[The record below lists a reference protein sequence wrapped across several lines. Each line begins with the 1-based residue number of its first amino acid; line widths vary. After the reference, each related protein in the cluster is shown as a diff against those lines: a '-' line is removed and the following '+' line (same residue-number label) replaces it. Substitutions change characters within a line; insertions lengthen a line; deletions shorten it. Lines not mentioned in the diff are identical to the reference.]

1 MIKTFHDQNAKP
13 SGASEHA
20 TSPAPAKPLFAGAV
34 THQTDP
40 HLSARLAG
48 LTGLVLQPT
57 SPARIA
63 SLLNQLPQ
71 LTPAQALNWGQDSA
85 LALNRMID
93 DASHIML
100 HPSLGQLKTFLQ
112 RIMQTLEVFAAPYQ
126 RKAGWL
132 NRMLG
137 QDSIPQLTQ
146 EHYLQTKAS
155 LARLLEGLRPLA
167 RQLSSLMQRLQDL
180 QLHSQRMR
188 LQFDEQIAAVVLH
201 LEDHPEQPS
210 QTWEES
216 REAKLSRRLMTLRTL
231 AESSVLQTRQ
241 LGVSIEQLHQLQERL
256 NEIEQVIFPLWQQQC
271 LALLSQQDQ
280 RQGVAALMDVQQQF
294 IQSIARSIQ

>member
-1 MIKTFHDQNAKP
+1 MIKTFHDQAAKQQQ
-13 SGASEHA
+13 ASESSSA
-20 TSPAPAKPLFAGAV
+20 SVKPLFGGAV
-34 THQTDP
+34 THQVDAQ
-40 HLSARLAG
+40 LAARLAG
-48 LTGLVLQPT
+48 VEGLTLQTT
-57 SPARIA
+57 STARIA
-63 SLLNQLPQ
+63 VLLAQLPQ
-71 LTPAQALNWGQDSA
+71 LTPAEALNIGQESA

-93 DASHIML
+93 DASHLLL
-100 HPSLGQLKTFLQ
+100 HPSLGQLKTLLQ

-137 QDSIPQLTQ
+137 QDAPPSLTQ

-155 LARLLEGLRPLA
+155 LSRLLEGIRPLA
-167 RQLSSLMQRLQDL
+167 QQLPKLMQRLQDL
-180 QLHSQRMR
+180 QMLSQRVR
-188 LQFDEQIAAVVLH
+188 LQFDEQIAAIILH

-216 REAKLSRRLMTLRTL
+216 REAKLSRRLATLRTL

-256 NEIEQVIFPLWQQQC
+256 NEMEQVIFPLWQQQC
-271 LALLSQQDQ
+271 LVMLSQHDQ
-280 RQGVAALMDVQQQF
+280 RQGLTALMDVQQQF
-294 IQSIARSIQ
+294 IQSITRSIS

>member
-1 MIKTFHDQNAKP
+1 MIKTFHDQDAKP
-13 SGASEHA
+13 SASEHA
-20 TSPAPAKPLFAGAV
+20 PPVAKPLFGGAV
-34 THQTDP
+34 THHTDP
-40 HLSARLAG
+40 QLTARLSVMQG
-48 LTGLVLQPT
+48 VQLQPT
-57 SPARIA
+57 SAARIA
-63 SLLNQLPQ
+63 ALLAQLADM
-71 LTPAQALNWGQDSA
+71 TPAQALQIGQDSA

-93 DASHIML
+93 DASHILL

-112 RIMQTLEVFAAPYQ
+112 RIMQTLDVFAAPYQ

-137 QDSIPQLTQ
+137 QDAPPPLTQ

-155 LARLLEGLRPLA
+155 LSRLLEGIRPLA
-167 RQLSSLMQRLQDL
+167 EQVPKLMQRLQEL

-188 LQFDEQIAAVVLH
+188 LQFDEQIAAIMLH

-216 REAKLSRRLMTLRTL
+216 REAKLSRRLAILRTL
-231 AESSVLQTRQ
+231 ADSSVLQTRQ

-256 NEIEQVIFPLWQQQC
+256 NEIQQVIFPLWQQQC
-271 LALLSQQDQ
+271 LAMLSQQDQ
-280 RQGVAALMDVQQQF
+280 RQGLAALMDVQQQF
-294 IQSIARSIQ
+294 IQSIARSID

>member
-1 MIKTFHDQNAKP
+1 MIKTFHDQDGQAR
-13 SGASEHA
+13 ASERVEPVA
-20 TSPAPAKPLFAGAV
+20 AKPLFAGAV

-40 HLSARLAG
+40 ALVARLA
-48 LTGLVLQPT
+48 LITGLELQPT
-57 SPARIA
+57 STARIA
-63 SLLNQLPQ
+63 VLLSQLPE
-71 LTPAQALNWGQDSA
+71 LTPMAALNVGQDSA

-137 QDSIPQLTQ
+137 QDAPPPLTQ

-155 LARLLEGLRPLA
+155 LSRLLEGIRPLA
-167 RQLSSLMQRLQDL
+167 QQLPKLMQRLQDL
-180 QLHSQRMR
+180 QMLSQRMR
-188 LQFDEQIAAVVLH
+188 LQFDELIAAILLH

-210 QTWEES
+210 QAWEES
-216 REAKLSRRLMTLRTL
+216 REAKLSRRLVTLRTL
-231 AESSVLQTRQ
+231 ADSSVLQSRQ

-271 LALLSQQDQ
+271 LAMLSQQDQ
-280 RQGVAALMDVQQQF
+280 RQGLAALMDVQQQF
-294 IQSIARSIQ
+294 IQSIARSIN

>member
-1 MIKTFHDQNAKP
+1 MIKTFHDQDAKP
-13 SGASEHA
+13 SASEHA
-20 TSPAPAKPLFAGAV
+20 SAAPAAKPLFGGAV

-40 HLSARLAG
+40 QLAMRLDLIQGLS
-48 LTGLVLQPT
+48 LQPT
-57 SPARIA
+57 SAARIA
-63 SLLNQLPQ
+63 ALLPQ
-71 LTPAQALNWGQDSA
+71 LAQMTPTQALQIGQDSA
-85 LALNRMID
+85 LTLNRMID
-93 DASHIML
+93 DASHILL

-137 QDSIPQLTQ
+137 QDAPPPLTQ

-155 LARLLEGLRPLA
+155 LSRLLEGIRPLA
-167 RQLSSLMQRLQDL
+167 QQLPKLMQRLQEL
-180 QLHSQRMR
+180 QLQSQRLR
-188 LQFDEQIAAVVLH
+188 WQFDEQIAAIILH

-216 REAKLSRRLMTLRTL
+216 REAKLSRRLATLRTL

-256 NEIEQVIFPLWQQQC
+256 NEMEQVIFPLWQQQC
-271 LALLSQQDQ
+271 LAMLSQQDQ
-280 RQGVAALMDVQQQF
+280 RQGLAALMDVQQQF
-294 IQSIARSIQ
+294 IQSITRSIH